1 MFGPLMAA
9 EGSPEEKF
17 RDSYFSALN
26 ATFGTGIASTDAPTT
41 YDVTAPILHVYNG
54 DVEALKQWILLDHL
68 FLRVTAINTS
78 ATSFHLQFVK
88 RNGNTYTSGGTKL
101 TPVNVGGNATSL
113 ITAQR
118 ASVAT
123 VYFGVLV
130 AAAAAATYDRIVWR
144 QQVRDVVFAADDTVE
159 VLFGE
164 GQTGTHGATTS
175 ATSKIVRVPPMW
187 VGPGESIQMHAIA
200 PSQAADPAFEVSLGW
215 VERPAP

>member
-9 EGSPEEKF
+9 QGRAEEKF
-17 RDSYFSALN
+17 RSSYFSVVN

-41 YDVTAPILHVYNG
+41 YNVTTPILHIYNG
-54 DVEALKQWILLDHL
+54 DTTNLTQWILLDQL
-68 FLRVTAINTS
+68 FLRVTAVNTS

-88 RNGNTYTSGGTKL
+88 RNGNTYSSGGTAL
-101 TPVNVGGNATSL
+101 TAVNVGGNAT
-113 ITAQR
+113 TAAASQR
-118 ASVAT
+118 ASIAT

-130 AAAAAATYDRIVWR
+130 ADAADATYDRIVWR
-144 QQVRDVVFAADDTVE
+144 QQVRDVIFAADDTVE

-175 ATSKIVRVPPMW
+175 ATSKMVRVPPMW
-187 VGPGESIQMHAIA
+187 VGPGESLQMHAIA
-200 PSQAADPAFEVSLGW
+200 PSQAADPAFEIALGW